1 MYINGGSRMA
11 TGFYVPSAD
20 ELAASST
27 GDWGT
32 LPEDEY
38 KVRIAE
44 LVEVNRP
51 SQYNPVDPETGLAP
65 STYDV
70 KLKPLSIADDEEL
83 ELVDTDGEVLNDD
96 KYLVFFFDPRKI
108 GTRPVIAKS
117 RKFLASALG
126 VPADGPINLPGG
138 LNDLIGKELI
148 ATVVVKNGNN
158 RITDTRPAKKQRARV
173 RTAKEADVTAEAK
186 EIFPDAAKDESA
198 W

>member
-20 ELAASST
+20 EMAAA
-27 GDWGT
+27 GGGEWGT

-38 KVRIAE
+38 KVRITE
-44 LVEVNRP
+44 LVEVNRV
-51 SQYNPVDPETGLAP
+51 SQYNPVDPETGEAP
-65 STYDV
+65 ATYDV
-70 KLKPLSIADDEEL
+70 KLKPLCFADDEEA
-83 ELVDTDGEVLNDD
+83 ELVDSDGEPLNED
-96 KYLVFFFDPRKI
+96 KHLVFFFDPRRI

-117 RKFLASALG
+117 RKFLASVLG

-148 ATVVVKNGNN
+148 VAVTIKNGNN

-173 RTAKEADVTAEAK
+173 RTAKAADVTAEAK
-186 EIFPDAAKDESA
+186 EIFPDAAGGDNA